1 MAFAGQRASRICIAA
16 IGVAALAALQ
26 GCTSYVSKGI
36 TDDGKAEELV
46 WPAERNA
53 RQPEGSFP
61 NRDNLRAVRPGD
73 TKNQLYELLGR
84 PHFEEGMF
92 AVREWDYIFR
102 FRSGGDEVAT
112 CRYKV
117 IFDRDYKAQSFHW
130 LPAACA
136 GQAS

>member
-1 MAFAGQRASRICIAA
+1 MAFAGRRASRICLAA
-16 IGVAALAALQ
+16 MGVAALAALQ

-61 NRDNLRAVRPGD
+61 NRDNLRAVRPGG
-73 TKNQLYELLGR
+73 TKNQLYGLLGR

-92 AVREWDYIFR
+92 AVREWDYIF
-102 FRSGGDEVAT
+102 
-112 CRYKV
+112 KL
-117 IFDRDYKAQSFHW
+117 DRKSVV
-130 LPAACA
+130 
-136 GQAS
+136 